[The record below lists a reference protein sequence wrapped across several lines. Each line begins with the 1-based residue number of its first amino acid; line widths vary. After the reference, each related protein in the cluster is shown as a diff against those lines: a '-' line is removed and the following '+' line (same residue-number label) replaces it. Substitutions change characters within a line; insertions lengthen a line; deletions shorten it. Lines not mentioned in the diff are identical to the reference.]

1 VATEIVRLTSA
12 DVTRFRAVRLEG
24 LRSDPAGFRYSV
36 AEDEAMSTSVW
47 AERLDRDFVVAV
59 EQEGEI
65 LGVGGFSRLAGEKL
79 AHKGLIWGM
88 YVRARARGTGAAD
101 AIMRALISHARGHVR
116 QVQLTVL
123 ANNARARALY
133 ERHGFVH
140 YATEPQAVRQG
151 DEYYDE
157 ASMWLSFAAEQGAG

>member
-1 VATEIVRLTSA
+1 MHIVRLSAA
-12 DVTRFRAVRLEG
+12 DVERFRAVRLEG
-24 LRSDPAGFRYSV
+24 LRSDPDGFRYTV
-36 AEDEAMSTSVW
+36 AEDEAMSSGVW

-59 EQEGEI
+59 EQDGQI
-65 LGVGGFSRLAGEKL
+65 LGLGGFSQLMGEKL
-79 AHKGLIWGM
+79 DHKGLIWGM

-101 AIMRALISHARGHVR
+101 AIMSALISHARGHVR

-123 ANNARARALY
+123 ANNVRARALY

-151 DEYYDE
+151 EEYYDE
-157 ASMWLSFAAEQGAG
+157 ASMWLSFAGEEGGG

>member
-1 VATEIVRLTSA
+1 MHIVRLSAA
-12 DVTRFRAVRLEG
+12 DVERFRAVRLEG
-24 LRSDPAGFRYSV
+24 LRSDPDGFRYTV
-36 AEDEAMSTSVW
+36 AEDEAMSSGVW

-59 EQEGEI
+59 EQDGQI
-65 LGVGGFSRLAGEKL
+65 LGLGGFSQLMGEKL
-79 AHKGLIWGM
+79 DHKGLIWGM

-101 AIMRALISHARGHVR
+101 ALMGALIAHARGHVR

-157 ASMWLSFAAEQGAG
+157 ASMWLSFAGEEGGG

>member
-1 VATEIVRLTSA
+1 MQIVRLTAA
-12 DVTRFRAVRLEG
+12 DVGRFRAVRLEG

-36 AEDEAMSTSVW
+36 AEDEAMSSSVW

-59 EQEGEI
+59 EQDGEI

-79 AHKGLIWGM
+79 EHKGLIWGM

-101 AIMRALISHARGHVR
+101 AIMRALIAHARAHVR

-123 ANNARARALY
+123 ANNARARAVY

-140 YATEPQAVRQG
+140 YATEPEAVRQG

-157 ASMWLSFAAEQGAG
+157 ASMWLSFAAGEEGGR